1 MNFLEFIE
9 NRKNNNQDKQI
20 IQEAFKNSDLG
31 KAQKLIISLL
41 RKETKEVIVSLGNFD
56 MNIDKEAC
64 SSELFVCTKSKNP
77 ICFTFNWL
85 NSGKSAHIYSI
96 SFFKNMN
103 TFFDGY
109 GKADLNI
116 NTLGCSIVYFLP
128 IISHIINT
136 GDLSLEKNE
145 AIKLIK
151 GVFGKDVKESK
162 YYIGALQHN
171 ILENA
176 DKNIIKKT
184 FLNNIKNNVFEDNYE
199 DMINWKKD
207 KYEKLKDA
215 NNHRNDSEEARELS
229 NKLWREYEEIKK
241 AIRGGASSISEVKL
255 AIQKDVDIT
264 VNMSD
269 NLKKAEDEVEKSKK
283 DPDQVFKEMRKY
295 VKMVIKGITPSV
307 ILCGAP
313 GTGKT
318 YKVKKELKAAGYTE
332 GHNLCTLKGKCTP
345 RVLYTTL
352 LDYKDKGKIVVI
364 DDADGLVGPKAPEDC
379 INILKAALDS
389 TADDEGRLVTYGISG
404 VLKDDEGMELP
415 KRFYYNGGVI
425 VITNYQAGSLDTALR
440 GRSFIQD
447 IHFSVEDV
455 LKIIYRLLPEL
466 DPEQLSAKAKL
477 QAYEYLVKLNERG
490 SKMEISLRTFG
501 ICAKIFEACL
511 DDPDF
516 DKTDAESMVEEQMK
530 LQADRNRKKY

>member
-1 MNFLEFIE
+1 MNFLEFVE
-9 NRKNNNQDKQI
+9 HKKTNEQNKAI

-41 RKETKEVIVSLGNFD
+41 RKETKEVIISLGNFD
-56 MNIDKEAC
+56 MTINKEAC
-64 SSELFVCTKSKNP
+64 TSELFVCAKSKNP
-77 ICFTFNWL
+77 ICFTFNWI
-85 NSGKSAHIYSI
+85 NSGKSSQVYSI

-103 TFFDGY
+103 VFFDGR

-116 NTLGCSIVYFLP
+116 DTMGCSIVYFLP

-136 GDLSLEKNE
+136 GDLTLQKNE
-145 AIKLIK
+145 AAKLIK
-151 GVFGKDVKESK
+151 GVFGKEVKESQ
-162 YYIGALQHN
+162 YYIGALKHH
-171 ILENA
+171 ILENVSE
-176 DKNIIKKT
+176 NVIKKT
-184 FLNNIKNNVFEDNYE
+184 FIYNIQNNVFEDNYE

-215 NNHRNDSEEARELS
+215 NKHRNDSQEARELS

-241 AIRGGASSISEVKL
+241 AIKGGASSISEVQMT
-255 AIQKDVDIT
+255 IQKGVDVV
-264 VNMSD
+264 VNMSSD
-269 NLKKAEDEVEKSKK
+269 LENAESEVEKIKK

-307 ILCGAP
+307 IICGAP
-313 GTGKT
+313 GVGKT
-318 YKVKKELKAAGYTE
+318 YKVKKELKAAGYNE
-332 GHNLCTLKGKCTP
+332 GHNLCTIKGKCTP
-345 RVLYTTL
+345 RVLYMTL
-352 LDYKDKGKIVVI
+352 LDYKNKNDIVLI
-364 DDADGLVGPKAPEDC
+364 DDADSLVGPKAPEDC

-389 TADDEGRLVTYGISG
+389 TADDEGRLVTYGVSG

-425 VITNYQAGSLDTALR
+425 VLTNYNAGQLDTALR

-455 LKIIYRLLPEL
+455 LSIIKKLLPEL
-466 DPEQLSAKAKL
+466 DPESLSPKAKMK
-477 QAYEYLVKLNERG
+477 AYEYLVKLNEKG

-501 ICAKIFEACL
+501 ICAKIFEACN

-516 DKTDAESMVEEQMK
+516 NDTDAESMVEEQMK
-530 LQADRNRKKY
+530 LQADRGGKKY

>member
-1 MNFLEFIE
+1 MNFLEFVE
-9 NRKNNNQDKQI
+9 NKKINDRNKSI

-31 KAQKLIISLL
+31 KAQKLILDLL
-41 RKETKEVIVSLGNFD
+41 KKETKETIISLGNFD
-56 MNIDKEAC
+56 MKINNEEVT
-64 SSELFVCTKSKNP
+64 SELFVCAKSKNP

-85 NSGKSAHIYSI
+85 NSGNSAHVYSI
-96 SFFKNMN
+96 SFYKNMN
-103 TFFDGY
+103 VFFDGH

-116 NTLGCSIVYFLP
+116 DTLGCSIVYFLP

-136 GDLSLEKNE
+136 GDLSLNKND
-145 AIKLIK
+145 ATKLIK
-151 GVFGKDVKESK
+151 GVFGSNVKESQ
-162 YYIGALQHN
+162 YYIGALKHN
-171 ILENA
+171 ILENVNE
-176 DKNIIKKT
+176 NIIKKT
-184 FLNNIKNNVFEDNYE
+184 FLYNIKNNIFEDNYE

-215 NNHRNDSEEARELS
+215 NKHRNDSEDARELS
-229 NKLWREYEEIKK
+229 NKLWKEYEEIKK
-241 AIRGGASSISEVKL
+241 AIKGGASSISEVQL
-255 AIQKDVDIT
+255 AIQKGVDVQ
-264 VNMSD
+264 VNMSA
-269 NLKKAEDEVEKSKK
+269 NLEKAEQEIETTKK
-283 DPDQVFKEMRKY
+283 DPEQVFKEMRKY

-313 GTGKT
+313 GVGKT
-318 YKVKKELKAAGYTE
+318 YKVKKELKAGGYNE
-332 GHNLCTLKGKCTP
+332 GHNLCTIKGKCTP

-352 LDYKDKGKIVVI
+352 LDYKNKGDIVVI

-389 TADDEGRLVTYGISG
+389 TSDDEGRLVTYGISG

-425 VITNYQAGSLDTALR
+425 VITNYNAGQLDTALR
-440 GRSFIQD
+440 GRSFVQD

-455 LKIIYRLLPEL
+455 LNIIKRLLPEL
-466 DPEQLSAKAKL
+466 DPDQLSPKAKMK
-477 QAYEYLVKLNERG
+477 AYEYLVKLNERG

-501 ICAKIFEACL
+501 ICAKIFEACN

-516 DKTDAESMVEEQMK
+516 DDSDAESMVEEQMK
-530 LQADRNRKKY
+530 LQADRGGKKY

>member
-1 MNFLEFIE
+1 MNFLEFV
-9 NRKNNNQDKQI
+9 DKKKINDQNKAI

-31 KAQKLIISLL
+31 KAQKLIVNLL
-41 RKETKEVIVSLGNFD
+41 RKETKETIISLGNFD
-56 MNIDKEAC
+56 MTINKEAC
-64 SSELFVCTKSKNP
+64 TSELFVCAKSKNP
-77 ICFTFNWL
+77 ICFTFNWI
-85 NSGKSAHIYSI
+85 NSGKSSQVYSI

-103 TFFDGY
+103 VFFDGR

-116 NTLGCSIVYFLP
+116 DTMGCSIVYFLP

-136 GDLSLEKNE
+136 GDLTLQKNE
-145 AIKLIK
+145 AAKLIK
-151 GVFGKDVKESK
+151 GVFGKEVKESQ
-162 YYIGALQHN
+162 YYIGALKHH
-171 ILENA
+171 ILENVSE
-176 DKNIIKKT
+176 NVIKKT
-184 FLNNIKNNVFEDNYE
+184 FIYNIQNNVFEDNYE

-215 NNHRNDSEEARELS
+215 NKHRNDSQEARELS

-241 AIRGGASSISEVKL
+241 AIKGGASSISEVQMT
-255 AIQKDVDIT
+255 IQKGVDVV
-264 VNMSD
+264 VNMSSD
-269 NLKKAEDEVEKSKK
+269 LENAESEVEKIKK

-307 ILCGAP
+307 IICGAP
-313 GTGKT
+313 GVGKT
-318 YKVKKELKAAGYTE
+318 YKVKKELKAAGYNE
-332 GHNLCTLKGKCTP
+332 GHNLCTIKGKCTP
-345 RVLYTTL
+345 RVLYMTL
-352 LDYKDKGKIVVI
+352 LDYKNKNDIVLI
-364 DDADGLVGPKAPEDC
+364 DDADSLVGPKAPEDC

-389 TADDEGRLVTYGISG
+389 TADDEGRLVTYGVSG

-425 VITNYQAGSLDTALR
+425 VLTNYNAGQLDTALR

-455 LKIIYRLLPEL
+455 LSIIKKLLPEL
-466 DPEQLSAKAKL
+466 DPESLSPKAKMK
-477 QAYEYLVKLNERG
+477 AYEYLVKLNEKG

-501 ICAKIFEACL
+501 ICAKIFEACN

-516 DKTDAESMVEEQMK
+516 NDTDAESMVEEQMK
-530 LQADRNRKKY
+530 LQADRGGKKY

>member
-1 MNFLEFIE
+1 MNFLEFVD
-9 NRKNNNQDKQI
+9 NKNKNQKNKSI
-20 IQEAFKNSDLG
+20 IQEAFKNSDLE
-31 KAQKLIISLL
+31 KAQKLILDLL
-41 RKETKEVIVSLGNFD
+41 RKETKEIIVSLGNFD
-56 MNIDKEAC
+56 MTINKEAC
-64 SSELFVCTKSKNP
+64 TSELFICAKSKNP

-85 NSGKSAHIYSI
+85 NSGKSSQIYSI

-103 TFFDGY
+103 IFFDGR

-116 NTLGCSIVYFLP
+116 DTMGCSIVYFIP

-136 GDLSLEKNE
+136 GDLTLQKND
-145 AIKLIK
+145 ATKLIK

-162 YYIGALQHN
+162 YYIGALKHN
-171 ILENA
+171 ILENVSE
-176 DKNIIKKT
+176 NIIKKT
-184 FLNNIKNNVFEDNYE
+184 FIYNIQNNVFENNYE
-199 DMINWKKD
+199 DMINWKKE
-207 KYEKLKDA
+207 KYATLKDA
-215 NNHRNDSEEARELS
+215 NNHRNDSQEAKDLS

-241 AIRGGASSISEVKL
+241 AIKGGATSISEVQM
-255 AIQKDVDIT
+255 AIQKGVDVV
-264 VNMSD
+264 VNMSPD
-269 NLKKAEDEVEKSKK
+269 LEKAEAEVEKIKK

-307 ILCGAP
+307 IICGAP
-313 GTGKT
+313 GVGKT
-318 YKVKKELKAAGYTE
+318 YKVKKELKAAGYNE
-332 GHNLCTLKGKCTP
+332 GHNLCTIKGKCTP
-345 RVLYTTL
+345 RVLYMTL
-352 LDYKDKGKIVVI
+352 LDYKNKNDIVLI
-364 DDADGLVGPKAPEDC
+364 DDADSLVGPKAPEDC

-389 TADDEGRLVTYGISG
+389 TADDEGRLVTYGVSG
-404 VLKDDEGMELP
+404 KLVDDEGMELP

-425 VITNYQAGSLDTALR
+425 VLTNYNAGSLDTALR

-466 DPEQLSAKAKL
+466 DPEALSATAKM
-477 QAYEYLVKLNERG
+477 QAYEYLVKLHENG

-516 DKTDAESMVEEQMK
+516 DEKDAESMVEEQMK

>member
-1 MNFLEFIE
+1 MNFLEFVD
-9 NRKNNNQDKQI
+9 NKNKNQKNKSI

-31 KAQKLIISLL
+31 KAQKLILDLL
-41 RKETKEVIVSLGNFD
+41 RKETKEIIVSLGNFD
-56 MNIDKEAC
+56 MTINKEAC
-64 SSELFVCTKSKNP
+64 TSELFICAKSKNP

-85 NSGKSAHIYSI
+85 NSGKSSQIYSI

-103 TFFDGY
+103 IFFDGR

-116 NTLGCSIVYFLP
+116 DTMGCSIVYFIP

-136 GDLSLEKNE
+136 GDLTLQKND
-145 AIKLIK
+145 ATKLIK

-162 YYIGALQHN
+162 YYIGALKHN
-171 ILENA
+171 ILENVSE
-176 DKNIIKKT
+176 NIIKKT
-184 FLNNIKNNVFEDNYE
+184 FIYNIQNNVFENNYE
-199 DMINWKKD
+199 DMINWKKE
-207 KYEKLKDA
+207 KYAALKDA
-215 NNHRNDSEEARELS
+215 NNHRNDSQEAKDLS

-241 AIRGGASSISEVKL
+241 AIKGGATSISEVQM
-255 AIQKDVDIT
+255 AIQKGVDVV
-264 VNMSD
+264 VNMSPD
-269 NLKKAEDEVEKSKK
+269 LEKAEAEVEKIKK

-307 ILCGAP
+307 IICGAP
-313 GTGKT
+313 GVGKT
-318 YKVKKELKAAGYTE
+318 YKVKKELKAAGYNE
-332 GHNLCTLKGKCTP
+332 GHNLCTIKGKCTP
-345 RVLYTTL
+345 RVLYMTL
-352 LDYKDKGKIVVI
+352 LDYKNKNDIVLI
-364 DDADGLVGPKAPEDC
+364 DDADSLVGPKAPEDC

-389 TADDEGRLVTYGISG
+389 TADDEGRLVTYGVSG
-404 VLKDDEGMELP
+404 KLVDDEGMELP

-425 VITNYQAGSLDTALR
+425 VLTNYNAGSLDTALR

-466 DPEQLSAKAKL
+466 DPEALSATAKM
-477 QAYEYLVKLNERG
+477 QAYEYLVKLHENG

-516 DKTDAESMVEEQMK
+516 DEKDAESMVEEQMK